1 MSYNVKELLVLPAEE
16 KIILADLLY
25 SSVNEELEEDKKT
38 AEWWKDEKFVDDLD
52 KEYTEWKQGKV
63 NRYSIEEV
71 KEFMKEQ
78 KAKHR
83 RHGV

>member
-1 MSYNVKELLVLPAEE
+1 MPYNVKELLVLPPEE

-38 AEWWKDEKFVDDLD
+38 LEWWKDEKFVDELNKDYD
-52 KEYTEWKQGKV
+52 DWKQQKV
-63 NRYSIEEV
+63 NGYSIEEA
-71 KEFMKEQ
+71 KEFLKEQ

-83 RHGV
+83 ENAL

>member
-1 MSYNVKELLVLPAEE
+1 MSYNVKELLVLPTEE

-25 SSVNEELEEDKKT
+25 SSVNEELGEDKKT
-38 AEWWKDEKFVDDLD
+38 TEWWKDEKFVDELG
-52 KEYTEWKQGKV
+52 KEYDAWKQGKAAG
-63 NRYSIEEV
+63 YSVEEV

-83 RHGV
+83 QNGL

>member
-1 MSYNVKELLVLPAEE
+1 MPYNVKELLVLPAEE

-38 AEWWKDEKFVDDLD
+38 SEWWKDEKFVDELNEDYAD
-52 KEYTEWKQGKV
+52 WKQQKV
-63 NRYSIEEV
+63 NGYSIEEA

-78 KAKHR
+78 KAKYR
-83 RHGV
+83 ENAL